1 MDSPVHEEVLE
12 DLAVTIARETAA
24 LALTVRERAVADPG
38 GLDTKSSATDV
49 VTEGDRDCEALVR
62 ERLAAARPDD
72 LVLGEEGGT
81 SGTPAPG
88 QVRWIV
94 DPIDGTVNYTHGLP
108 WFSVSIGAEVD
119 GVVVAGA
126 VVEPVSGRVWRA
138 ARGHGAF
145 RDDEPLRASALEDLR
160 LGVVGTGLNYDP
172 ARRGRQAA
180 VLARIATSIGDV
192 RRTGCASLD
201 LCAVAAGWL
210 DGFYEHGLQPWD
222 VAAGSLIAE
231 EAGAVVRL
239 PGRSDDRSGDDGL
252 GDEATLAAPPGI
264 VAALV
269 ALLAAEGPAGSR
281 RRSRPRAG
289 RSAWRRRASRPG
301 RPSRR
306 WPSGGPAPAG
316 PR

>member
-24 LALTVRERAVADPG
+24 LALAVRERAVADPG

-49 VTEGDRDCEALVR
+49 VTEGDRACEALVR

-108 WFSVSIGAEVD
+108 WFSVSLGAEVD

-145 RDDEPLRASALEDLR
+145 RDDAPLRVSALEDLR

-172 ARRGRQAA
+172 GPPRAPGGGARPDRDVDRGRAPHRVRLARPVRGGRGVARRLLR
-180 VLARIATSIGDV
+180 AR
-192 RRTGCASLD
+192 
-201 LCAVAAGWL
+201 
-210 DGFYEHGLQPWD
+210 P
-222 VAAGSLIAE
+222 
-231 EAGAVVRL
+231 
-239 PGRSDDRSGDDGL
+239 
-252 GDEATLAAPPGI
+252 AAPGT
-264 VAALV
+264 
-269 ALLAAEGPAGSR
+269 
-281 RRSRPRAG
+281 
-289 RSAWRRRASRPG
+289 SRPG
-301 RPSRR
+301 R
-306 WPSGGPAPAG
+306 
-316 PR
+316 